1 MEKELKYILIIA
13 LGLSLFNSVG
23 ADPIRDY
30 DDGSD
35 NRPLRALDFADGLF
49 GFSGRFRAIFDN
61 CDYSSVRLPKPDE
74 RTFFQSDMVV
84 FFDIRPS
91 DKISIRIGPKL
102 IYEFGNETGTGSTLG
117 EIYGS
122 GPVARLRLRAD
133 YVNGGHHLSFGHIR
147 DTQTPLTFELESVDD
162 DLAAFR
168 WRYDADYINSRI
180 FVARL
185 SVVNEAQYE
194 TFLGV
199 ARFGLSPFKD
209 SAAHYNVNLSSIHQG
224 GFDTGGIGGYPP
236 VGERKREVLVAGG
249 DIYQPIAWGTY
260 IAGEGAYSISR
271 SDVNATLK
279 DNAFWGELGWRKS
292 WLDIGSRFYRVG
304 RYFETPYGV
313 DLLRNEE
320 GIIVASDFYAAA
332 FKAEAVIA
340 LTNFARLYIAFE
352 QGWKWRFD
360 DFTEIDFEYNIEKI
374 QFDLDL

>member
-1 MEKELKYILIIA
+1 MLLIIVCA
-13 LGLSLFNSVG
+13 VG
-23 ADPIRDY
+23 ADPIRDF
-30 DDGSD
+30 DNGSD

-49 GFSGRFRAIFDN
+49 GFSGRFRTIFDN
-61 CDYSSVRLPKPDE
+61 SDYSSVRLPKPDE

-91 DKISIRIGPKL
+91 DKISVRIGPKF
-102 IYEFGNETGTGSTLG
+102 IYEFGNEDGTGSALG
-117 EIYGS
+117 EIYGD

-168 WRYDADYINSRI
+168 WRYDSDYINSRI
-180 FVARL
+180 FVSRL
-185 SVVNEAQYE
+185 SVVGENQYE
-194 TFLGV
+194 TFLG
-199 ARFGLSPFKD
+199 AAQFGLTPWPGYT
-209 SAAHYNVNLSSIHQG
+209 ARYNVNLSSIHQG

-236 VGERKREVLVAGG
+236 VGERKREVLIVGG
-249 DIYQPIAWGTY
+249 DVYQPIAWGAY
-260 IAGEGAYSISR
+260 LAAEGAYSVSR

-279 DNAFWGELGWRKS
+279 DNAFWGELGWRNS

-320 GIIVASDFYAAA
+320 GIIVVSDFYAAA

-340 LTNFARLYIAFE
+340 FTDYARLYINFE
-352 QGWKWRFD
+352 QGLKWRFD
-360 DFTEIDFEYNIEKI
+360 DFSEIDFEYNIEKI